1 MSNSSFLARHCTDFP
16 CGSLTLNSCYLIES
30 QIELDKFWRQVR
42 ETLLSEISWIPW
54 PTANTVCTRLR
65 LSSQYPLPLASLSPE
80 PQPVGTLSPT
90 FQTFSTHPHLPSS
103 LLLSSIVLIPHF
115 TLFPHVLWYSAL
127 FRACWNVICG
137 ISVRPGL
144 RTQDP
149 VRMCLSLGPWEALL
163 HQNHFKRIH
172 EIGMFI
178 PHR

>member
-103 LLLSSIVLIPHF
+103 LLLSSIVLTQSLCSSSKDLYTTSMVLPQKAYEKGSP
-115 TLFPHVLWYSAL
+115 TLFIKLYLVFPFFKSWNCNNTVYV
-127 FRACWNVICG
+127 FRF
-137 ISVRPGL
+137 
-144 RTQDP
+144 
-149 VRMCLSLGPWEALL
+149 
-163 HQNHFKRIH
+163 HFC
-172 EIGMFI
+172 EI
-178 PHR
+178 